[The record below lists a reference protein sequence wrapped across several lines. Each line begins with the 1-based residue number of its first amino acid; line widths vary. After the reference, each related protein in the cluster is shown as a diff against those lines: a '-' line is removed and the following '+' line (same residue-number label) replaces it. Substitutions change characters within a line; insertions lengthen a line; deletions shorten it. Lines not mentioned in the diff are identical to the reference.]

1 MPTLKVKT
9 LAQAFDFVNDVGLC
23 LIFADRKGALPS
35 LWDAV
40 DLPERPPGESGW
52 GPKVQAVW
60 AWKNDLPA
68 TYPDEIFYGKIKGG
82 KAVLMTMEHLRHT
95 HYPRVHL
102 PLGQCSLLARKV
114 YDVVRTEPF
123 TTPQLR
129 QALTGGDKSRK
140 AAFDKALIEL
150 QVTLNIVRS
159 NDPAIEA
166 DTWLRFGEQYP
177 ACR

>member
-1 MPTLKVKT
+1 M
-9 LAQAFDFVNDVGLC
+9 
-23 LIFADRKGALPS
+23 
-35 LWDAV
+35 
-40 DLPERPPGESGW
+40 
-52 GPKVQAVW
+52 
-60 AWKNDLPA
+60 
-68 TYPDEIFYGKIKGG
+68 
-82 KAVLMTMEHLRHT
+82 
-95 HYPRVHL
+95 
-102 PLGQCSLLARKV
+102 
-114 YDVVRTEPF
+114 RTEPF